1 MSAEGSVRRI
11 LVCECKQEISSFN
24 PAPSGYEDFVVS
36 LGEALFARHRG
47 VQSEVAGALSVLG
60 QRGDLALIPGYGAQA
75 ITSGG
80 TLGSADFRRIAGEFL
95 AAVRAA
101 GAVDAVYFSLH
112 GAMAAVDEPDPEGYL
127 LQETRRILGEGVP
140 IVASFDL
147 HGIITDRILRH
158 CDAISIYHTYPH
170 VDFFQTGERAARL
183 LLRILDGARPVTARV
198 PIPALVRG
206 NELITE
212 TGLFGRMIRA
222 AQAIEASPGG
232 LSAGMFI
239 GNPFTDVPELC
250 SNVIVVA
257 DGDPARAEREAL
269 AIAADFWAVRE
280 RLQQPLVPL
289 DEAARAACEVRGGT
303 VVLVDAADATS
314 SGAPGDSN
322 AILRALHDAGYTGRV
337 LAPLVDAPA
346 VHAAMGAGVG
356 RELDLLVGG
365 TVDARHRPLPIRGR
379 VRLISDGSFRN
390 ESDGG
395 TWHGGPTAV
404 VEAGGLTLVITS
416 RPVSLYDRSLF
427 LAHGQDPAQ
436 FNAVVV
442 KSPHCQPRFY
452 ADWAARMINVDAPGA
467 TSANLR
473 SLGHTRCARPIFPLD
488 EGLTFEPRARL
499 FSRG

>member
-1 MSAEGSVRRI
+1 MSAEARLRRI

-24 PAPSGYEDFVVS
+24 PASSGYEDFVVS
-36 LGEALFARHRG
+36 SGEALFVRHRG
-47 VQSEVAGALSVLG
+47 VQSEVAGALSAFA
-60 QRGDLALIPGYGAQA
+60 QHADLEAIPGYGAQA

-80 TLGSADFRRIAGEFL
+80 TLRSADFQRIAGEFL

-101 GAVDAVYFSLH
+101 GPVDGVYFSLH

-127 LQETRRILGEGVP
+127 LQEARRILGERVP

-170 VDFFQTGERAARL
+170 VDFFQTGERAAHL

-222 AQAIEASPGG
+222 AQAVEASPGG

-250 SNVIVVA
+250 SNVIVVT

-289 DEAARAACEVRGGT
+289 AEAARAACNARGGT
-303 VVLVDAADATS
+303 MVLVDAADATS

-322 AILRALHDAGYTGRV
+322 AILRALRDAGYARRV
-337 LAPLVDAPA
+337 LAPLVDAQA
-346 VHAAMGAGVG
+346 VLAAVAAGVG
-356 RELDLLVGG
+356 NELELLVGG
-365 TVDARHRPLPIRGR
+365 GVDPRHEPLAIKGR
-379 VRLISDGSFRN
+379 VRLIADGSFRN

-436 FNAVVV
+436 FDLVVV

-452 ADWAARMINVDAPGA
+452 ADWAAHMINVDAPGA

-488 EGLTFEPRARL
+488 EGVTFEPQARL

>member
-1 MSAEGSVRRI
+1 VARV

-36 LGEALFARHRG
+36 RGPALFARHRG
-47 VQSEVAGALSVLG
+47 LHSEVAGALGVLERRAG
-60 QRGDLALIPGYGAQA
+60 LELIPGYGAQA

-80 TLGSADFRRIAGEFL
+80 TLAAPAFRRIADEFL

-101 GAVDAVYFSLH
+101 GPVDAVYFSLH
-112 GAMAAVDEPDPEGYL
+112 GAMAAADEPDPEGFL
-127 LQETRRILGEGVP
+127 LEQTRRIIGERVP
-140 IVASFDL
+140 LVASFDL
-147 HGIITDRILRH
+147 HGIITDRILGH

-170 VDFFQTGERAARL
+170 VDFFQTGERAAQL
-183 LLRILDGARPVTARV
+183 LLKLLDGGARPVTARV
-198 PIPALVRG
+198 AIPALVRG
-206 NELITE
+206 DELITA

-250 SNVIVVA
+250 SNAIVVT
-257 DGDPARAEREAL
+257 DDDPARAEREAL

-289 DEAARAACEVRGGT
+289 EEAARRAAAARGGT

-314 SGAPGDSN
+314 SGAPGDS
-322 AILRALHDAGYTGRV
+322 AAVVRALLAAGFGGRV

-346 VHAAMGAGVG
+346 VGAALAAGPGG
-356 RELDLLVGG
+356 RVELAVGG
-365 TVDARHRPLPIRGR
+365 SLDPRHEPLRINGR
-379 VRLISDGSFRN
+379 VRLLSDGSFRN

-395 TWHGGPTAV
+395 AWHGGPTAV
-404 VEAGGLTLVITS
+404 IEAGAATLVVTS

-436 FNAVVV
+436 FDAVVV

-452 ADWAARMINVDAPGA
+452 ADWAAELINVDAPGA

-488 EGLTFEPRARL
+488 AGVTFEPRARL
-499 FSRG
+499 FRRG